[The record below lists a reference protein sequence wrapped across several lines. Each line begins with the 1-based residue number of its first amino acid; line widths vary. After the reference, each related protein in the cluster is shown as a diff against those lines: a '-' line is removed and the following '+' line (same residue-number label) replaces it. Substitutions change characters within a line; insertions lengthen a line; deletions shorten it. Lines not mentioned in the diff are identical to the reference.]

1 MLFLVQGICIIINNE
16 FFSDRNKH
24 PPRCG
29 TDVDGGNV
37 SFLKSIYAMSFF
49 LFYMLNCHLK
59 ERYKD

>member
-1 MLFLVQGICIIINNE
+1 MFFLVQEICIIINNE

-37 SFLKSIYAMSFF
+37 SFLNLIYAMSFF
-49 LFYMLNCHLK
+49 LILYVDLPLK
-59 ERYKD
+59 GAL

>member
-1 MLFLVQGICIIINNE
+1 MFFLVQRICIIINNE

-49 LFYMLNCHLK
+49 LILYVELPFKGAL
-59 ERYKD
+59 

>member
-49 LFYMLNCHLK
+49 LILYVELPFKGAL
-59 ERYKD
+59 

>member
-1 MLFLVQGICIIINNE
+1 MLFLVQRICIIINND

-49 LFYMLNCHLK
+49 LILYVELPFKGAL
-59 ERYKD
+59 